1 MKKVFSML
9 FSLILVLSFPILAQ
23 NLLMWEDTFSDEDPL
38 ALKNVAW
45 SQYGPQLLPGSVVE
59 QRNEALFLQT
69 GSFGGMLAAVI
80 AQTNGLPE
88 LVFDEA
94 GNPTAETIKNLRKNY
109 YCSPN
114 QSVVFQVTF
123 KKNTGSAFVFAT
135 RLEWKADS
143 LIAEP
148 TQSPGYALMIN
159 PLDGSMLIG
168 RYEGNMA
175 ILNPTVWKVLGMGQT
190 KFMLN
195 VAAWVK
201 VSMNQGEM
209 KVKVWEGEVT
219 DEPTEWLISGIDDD
233 PRVAGTFSLFGMFN
247 TANTLADDQCIIDNI
262 AVYKEGDDLWSDNFD
277 DTDLTARVNVG
288 WMYYDATI
296 LPGSVVEQREG
307 ALFLQT
313 GSFGGLIGA
322 VLAETNGVPEYILDE
337 TGLALTETGKV
348 LVKKNYFNDPN
359 HVITFQMNFKKN
371 DGAFIVVSTRM
382 EPVPDSTITD
392 PTASPGYAL
401 MISPLQG
408 LINIG
413 KYSGAMAVL
422 NPTTWTMFS
431 AGTYRFTL
439 NVNYWFKYY
448 LYNGEIKVKV
458 WEGELIDEP
467 ESWHIEGVDNDA
479 RISGNFTMFGMV
491 NPTKPL
497 AQDQIMLDNITV
509 VKSGPSTTFVEMIP
523 QARPATWQL
532 QQNFPNPFNPN
543 TEIRY
548 QLTSNGQ
555 VDLAVF
561 NTTGQ
566 RVATLVQAEQ
576 VAGAYRAVW
585 NGRSDDGTVSPS
597 GLYLCRI
604 KTSEFSQTIKMI
616 LNK

>member
-1 MKKVFSML
+1 MKKVLAMVFGL
-9 FSLILVLSFPILAQ
+9 VLVLSAAISAQ
-23 NLLMWEDTFSDEDPL
+23 NRLMWEDTFSDEDPL

-88 LVFDEA
+88 LAFDEM
-94 GNPTAETIKNLRKNY
+94 GNPTPESFKNIRKNY

-123 KKNTGSAFVFAT
+123 KKNTGSAFMFAT
-135 RLEWKADS
+135 RLVGVADS
-143 LIAEP
+143 LNAEP
-148 TQSPGYALMIN
+148 TQSPGYALLIN

-168 RYEGNMA
+168 KYEGAMA
-175 ILNPTVWKVLGMGQT
+175 ILNPTVWKVLGMGKS

-195 VAAWVK
+195 VAFWVK
-201 VSMNQGEM
+201 VSINQGEM

-219 DEPTEWLISGIDDD
+219 DEPTEWSISGIDDD
-233 PRVAGTFSLFGMFN
+233 PRVAGTFSLFGLFN
-247 TANTLADDQCIIDNI
+247 TVNTLADDQCTIDNV

-277 DTDLTARVNVG
+277 DVDLAARVNVG

-313 GSFGGLIGA
+313 GSFGGMIGT

-337 TGLALTETGKV
+337 TGIALTERGKV
-348 LVKKNYFNDPN
+348 LVKRNYFNDPN
-359 HVITFQMNFKKN
+359 HIITFQITFKKN

-392 PTASPGYAL
+392 PTASPGYGL

-408 LINIG
+408 LISIG

-422 NPTTWTMFS
+422 NPTTWTMFG
-431 AGTYRFTL
+431 AGAYKFAL
-439 NVNYWFKYY
+439 NVSYWFKYY
-448 LYNGEIKVKV
+448 LHNGEIKVKV
-458 WEGELIDEP
+458 WEGEPTDEP
-467 ESWHIEGVDNDA
+467 ESWQIEGVDTDP
-479 RISGNFTMFGMV
+479 RLSGNFTMFGMV
-491 NPTKPL
+491 NPTKPQ
-497 AQDQIMLDNITV
+497 AQDQIMVDNITV
-509 VKSGPSTTFVEMIP
+509 VKSGPATTSVDRIQVQP
-523 QARPATWQL
+523 GTWQL
-532 QQNFPNPFNPN
+532 LQNFPNPFNPS

-548 QLTSNGQ
+548 QLTRHGS
-555 VDLAVF
+555 VELVVF
-561 NTTGQ
+561 NTNGQ

-576 VAGAYRAVW
+576 AAGAYRALW
-585 NGRSDDGTVSPS
+585 NGRSDDGVVQPS
-597 GLYLCRI
+597 GLYFCRI